1 MPYVLHQ
8 LGDEDSAR
16 LQGAIFETVANMNGL
31 MHVAQ
36 RTSQASCEQRETA
49 TQEFFI
55 RVRQYNM
62 LQVNLDDLNKFLQ
75 ARRTLKQ
82 RYLSNKLILTNDNEV
97 KGLTIMVNDLELAA
111 DSENGTMSGTVVERY
126 GVKWKQFVI
135 DMERKDNFD
144 LSFRASPIA
153 A

>member
-1 MPYVLHQ
+1 M
-8 LGDEDSAR
+8 
-16 LQGAIFETVANMNGL
+16 
-31 MHVAQ
+31 
-36 RTSQASCEQRETA
+36 
-49 TQEFFI
+49 
-55 RVRQYNM
+55 RVRQHKM
-62 LQVNLDDLNKFLQ
+62 LQVNLDDINKFLQ

-97 KGLTIMVNDLELAA
+97 KGLAIMVNDVELAA
-111 DSENGTMSGTVVERY
+111 DSENGAMSGTVVERY